1 KWWNYMEDIME
12 TNRDCWP
19 VTAELKKVF
28 EL

>member
-1 KWWNYMEDIME
+1 IME
-12 TNRDCWP
+12 TNPDCSP